1 MRNDDALLEKLVRRA
16 DDEDCE
22 APLPITLMIGGVII
36 TGALLPRDE
45 WLRQHMNLLSEKD
58 ALTEFAKDFAKDMLR
73 HEPET
78 THIHLTWTRIVTGG
92 PTVPIDEHGLL
103 RVPLSEVGAWT
114 IGDLNP
120 VG

>member
-1 MRNDDALLEKLVRRA
+1 MMYDDALLEKLVSRA

-22 APLPITLMIGGVII
+22 TSLPITIMVGGVII
-36 TGALLPRDE
+36 TGAILPRDE
-45 WLRQHMNLLSEKD
+45 WLRQHMSLLSEKSS
-58 ALTEFAKDFAKDMLR
+58 LTAFAKDFAADMLR

-78 THIHLTWTRIVTGG
+78 THIHLTWARIVTGG
-92 PTVPIDEHGLL
+92 PAVPIDDYGLL

-120 VG
+120 IG